1 MSKLTYLLG
10 LKDTEEG
17 RAEIRDTWAA
27 LGKIVYNTNTKIY
40 TANTIFKVEA
50 DKGPLNGAIVY
61 CQGTYTVDGEDF
73 PLIEWNDATIEST
86 EDAVSTYQGV
96 MSPFFKVLVTA
107 QDIPS
112 YEDFPEDE
120 TLLPFAGMKEAPV
133 VDIDD
138 DDLVI
143 LLTECGVP
151 FLRLDE
157 LEYDRDVICQYMIK
171 PALDDYYS
179 FYPIIKEETIGNY
192 AGGAEF
198 KIEIPK
204 GFHGGILYYVLGT
217 SGSSSRYGSG
227 AFALYREQ
235 MMYGGASGN
244 NGMFGNGLTY
254 RKQVPGFT
262 GMASGMIDA
271 RLQGMQAAQGYAN
284 LYRRE
289 KYRKVRED
297 GKLYAVGYSTIGG
310 TLCAKWFGASYN
322 WDDIEFEMLP
332 QVRAHVKATI
342 LRNLGMLRNMIKSDL
357 PGAIDYSVYA
367 SRADSLDEQSIRKW
381 EADIKNQRFAIMR
394 GGL

>member
-10 LKDTEEG
+10 LKDSPEG

-27 LGKIVYNTNTKIY
+27 LGKIIYNSNTKIY
-40 TANTIFKVEA
+40 TANTIFKLDA
-50 DKGPLNGAIVY
+50 DGAPLNGAILY

-73 PLIEWNDATIEST
+73 PLLDWKTIKD
-86 EDAVSTYQGV
+86 EDAENLVSTYQGV
-96 MSPFFKVLVTA
+96 MSPFFKILCKA
-107 QDIPS
+107 EDIPT

-120 TLLPFAGMKEAPV
+120 TLLPFAGMKSSPI
-133 VDIDD
+133 VDMSD
-138 DDLVI
+138 DDLIV
-143 LLTECGVP
+143 LLTELGVP

-157 LEYDRDVICQYMIK
+157 LEYDRDTILQYMVK

-179 FYPIIKEETIGNY
+179 FFPIIQEETIGHY

-198 KIEIPK
+198 EIPLPK
-204 GFHGGILYYVLGT
+204 GAYGGILYYVLGT
-217 SGSSSRYGSG
+217 SGASAGYGSG

-235 MMYGGASGN
+235 MMYGGTGN
-244 NGMFGNGLTY
+244 QGMFGHGLTY

-271 RLQGMQAAQGYAN
+271 RLQGMQSAQGYAN

-289 KYRKVRED
+289 KYRKIRKD
-297 GKLYAVGYSTIGG
+297 GKLYAKGYSTIGG
-310 TLCAKWFGASYN
+310 CLCAKWFLNSYN

-332 QVRAHVKATI
+332 TVRAHVKANI
-342 LRNLGMLRNMIKSDL
+342 LRNLGMLRSMIKSDL
-357 PGAIDYSVYA
+357 PGNIDFSVYQ

-381 EADIKNQRFAIMR
+381 EASSTNQRFAIMR